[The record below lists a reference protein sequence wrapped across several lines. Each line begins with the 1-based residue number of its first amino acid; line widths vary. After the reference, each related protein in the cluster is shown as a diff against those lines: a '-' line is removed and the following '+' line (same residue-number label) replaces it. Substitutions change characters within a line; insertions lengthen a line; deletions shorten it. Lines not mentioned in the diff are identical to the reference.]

1 MRSRP
6 VLIEF
11 DKSGAEWVCVAYLTG
26 DGNMLSVVEDGR
38 DPHTV
43 TGAFISGMSEE
54 LVIKEHKA
62 VGGNT
67 DPETIVQIRK
77 AIPEFMM
84 PHDKWF
90 FPRSMSVR
98 QCGKKSNHGLNY
110 DMKYRRFA
118 LENEIEESEA
128 KRIVNGYKV
137 RAYPGLTLWHES
149 IQKQLRDNRT
159 LVNCFGRKR
168 KFMDAWGPE
177 LFDAAYSFIPQSTVF
192 DICREGMIKTYDD
205 ERAIVKDSE
214 LLMHTHDSNTYQY
227 PTDSVLDVARF
238 CDVVANQH
246 MNPKCHYNGR
256 DFYIN
261 TTMKMGYSLGE
272 MKEFEPTPE
281 SVEETLEWLRE
292 N

>member
-1 MRSRP
+1 MKNRP

-11 DKSGAEWVCVAYLTG
+11 AKSGEEWVVVAYLTG

-43 TGAFISGMSEE
+43 TGSFISGMPEE
-54 LVIKEHKA
+54 LVVKDHKA

-67 DPETIVQIRK
+67 DPEVIKKLRERYISEYRESNK
-77 AIPEFMM
+77 
-84 PHDKWF
+84 F
-90 FPRSMSVR
+90 FWPRSMSVR

-128 KRIVNGYKV
+128 KRIVDGYKKK
-137 RAYPGLTLWHES
+137 AYPGLTLWHES
-149 IQKQLRDNRT
+149 VQQQLRDNRT

-192 DICREGMIKTYDD
+192 DICREGMINTYKC
-205 ERAIVKDSE
+205 EHEIVRRSE

-227 PTDSVLDVARF
+227 PTDEPWELAYF
-238 CDVVANQH
+238 CEVVANSY
-246 MNPKCHYNGR
+246 MKPKCHYNGR

-261 TTMKMGYSLGE
+261 TTMKMGYSLGK
-272 MKEFEPTPE
+272 MKEFQPTPE
-281 SVEETLEWLRE
+281 SVEETLGWL
-292 N
+292 NND